1 MAGSMADDVRNQG
14 ARGRWRPALALAAAL
29 LLVAAMADAHLD
41 EMRADSVAA
50 AAPDHDLQS
59 LAERLATRLRDG
71 SGGAGDAASW
81 ALLAR
86 SHAVLGDH
94 ARADAAYA
102 QATQQAP
109 RDAQLV
115 AERAQLKMLAL
126 GNATAE
132 PVRQLVA
139 QALAIDPNQALALA
153 LHGDAA
159 YERGELA
166 PARAHWVAARLRA
179 DAADADLV
187 SALDRRITRLESSQ
201 RALGALNAAGTSTP
215 AR

>member
-1 MAGSMADDVRNQG
+1 MSGSMADDSRDDR
-14 ARGRWRPALALAAAL
+14 ARGLWRPALALAAAL
-29 LLVAAMADAHLD
+29 LLVAAMADPHPGGMPTAGT
-41 EMRADSVAA
+41 AA
-50 AAPDHDLQS
+50 AEPGHDLKA
-59 LAERLATRLRDG
+59 LADRLDARLG
-71 SGGAGDAASW
+71 STTGDAASW

-86 SHAVLGDH
+86 SHAVLGDP

-102 QATQQAP
+102 QAMAQAP
-109 RDAQLV
+109 RDAQLA
-115 AERAQLKMLAL
+115 AERAQLKVLSL
-126 GNATAE
+126 GNATSE

-139 QALAIDPNQALALA
+139 QALAIDPDQPLALA

-187 SALDRRITRLESSQ
+187 AALDRRITRLESSQ
-201 RALGALNAAGTSTP
+201 RALGALAAGAAPP

>member
-1 MAGSMADDVRNQG
+1 MAGSMADDVRNDG
-14 ARGRWRPALALAAAL
+14 ARGLWRPTLALAAAL

-41 EMRADSVAA
+41 EMRADGATA
-50 AAPDHDLQS
+50 AAPGHDLQS
-59 LAERLATRLRDG
+59 LADRLATRLG
-71 SGGAGDAASW
+71 NEPGAHGDAASW

-102 QATQQAP
+102 QAMNHAP

-115 AERAQLKMLAL
+115 AERAQLKVLAL
-126 GNATAE
+126 GNATSE

-166 PARAHWVAARLRA
+166 PARAHWVAARLRT

-201 RALGALNAAGTSTP
+201 RALGALGAAGTTSP

>member
-1 MAGSMADDVRNQG
+1 MPGSMADDVRNEG
-14 ARGRWRPALALAAAL
+14 RRGLWRPAMALAAAL
-29 LLVAAMADAHLD
+29 LLVAAMAEAHRD
-41 EMRADSVAA
+41 EIRADGGAA
-50 AAPDHDLQS
+50 AAPGHDLQS
-59 LAERLATRLRDG
+59 LADRLGARLGRDG
-71 SGGAGDAASW
+71 DPAGDAASW

-102 QATQQAP
+102 QAMAQAP

-115 AERAQLKMLAL
+115 AERAQLKLLAL
-126 GNATAE
+126 GNASAQ
-132 PVRQLVA
+132 PVRELVT
-139 QALAIDPNQALALA
+139 QALAIDPGQPLALA

-159 YERGELA
+159 YERGEFA

-179 DAADADLV
+179 DAADVELLT
-187 SALDRRITRLESSQ
+187 ALDRRITRLESSQ
-201 RALGALNAAGTSTP
+201 RALGALVAPAGTS